1 MDLKHKKYEL
11 DVLCAVE
18 HLQKVVKERVPMG
31 EREEVLAEVIREL
44 VMVEDNVQIPQFTYV
59 GVIE

>member
-1 MDLKHKKYEL
+1 MDLKHKRYEL
-11 DVLCAVE
+11 DIICAVE

-44 VMVEDNVQIPQFTYV
+44 VMVDDNVQVPECTYV
-59 GVIE
+59 GVVE